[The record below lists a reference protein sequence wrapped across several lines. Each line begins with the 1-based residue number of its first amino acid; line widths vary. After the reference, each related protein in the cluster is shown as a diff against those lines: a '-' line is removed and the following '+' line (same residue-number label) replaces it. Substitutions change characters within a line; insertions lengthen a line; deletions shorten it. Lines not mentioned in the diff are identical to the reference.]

1 MQASGRNLWVD
12 YLRSAI
18 TVLVVAHHASL
29 AYTTF
34 ASFDPVAYIR
44 STNPVVDQQRWTGM
58 DIFENFNDI
67 FFMFLMFFIGG
78 LFIAKSL
85 DKKGSWLFI
94 KDRVY
99 RLLIPF
105 LFLGTLFMLLAYLP
119 SYYLAHRSWNIRDY
133 VKDFF
138 TTEAWPVGPPWF
150 IWVLFVFNAVTALL
164 WPVLRKP
171 FANLSPRLSKLQN
184 KPILSFLLLFV
195 ITWLLYV
202 PVACSIGAGTW
213 TGWGPFDFQLS
224 RILAYSGYFLLGV
237 LIGSADFNNGIFSV
251 SSKLVRNYRYW
262 IMLALLLYTALTLN
276 SYYNILEAFVEEK
289 KLTSDAAWGIY
300 YSLYAAS
307 CTASCLAF
315 ITSFRKLI
323 NNSNSY
329 WDSLSANAYLIYLV
343 HYIFIVWMQFILQPL
358 NIHAFFKFIMVFGV
372 TLTASWISSMQLR
385 KFKLFHRYL

>member
-1 MQASGRNLWVD
+1 MQAAGRNLWVD

-44 STNPVVDQQRWTGM
+44 STNPVVDHQRWIGM

-78 LFIAKSL
+78 LFIAKSVE
-85 DKKGSWLFI
+85 KKGRRLFI
-94 KDRVY
+94 NDRIY

-105 LFLGTLFMLLAYLP
+105 IVLGTLFMLLSYYP
-119 SYYLAHRSWNIRDY
+119 SYYLAHQSWNIADY
-133 VKDFF
+133 VMDFF

-150 IWVLFVFNAVTALL
+150 IWVLFVFNVITALL

-171 FANLSPRLSKLQN
+171 FTGLSARLGGLQHR
-184 KPILSFLLLFV
+184 PVSSFLLLFLF
-195 ITWLLYV
+195 TWLLYV
-202 PVACSIGAGTW
+202 PVAWWIGAGTW

-237 LIGSADFNNGIFSV
+237 LIGAADFNSGIFSA

-262 IMLALLLYTALTLN
+262 IALALLLYASITLN
-276 SYYNILEAFVEEK
+276 SYYNILSGWVEQYS
-289 KLTSDAAWGIY
+289 LPVNAAWGIY

-307 CTASCLAF
+307 CAASCLAF
-315 ITSFRKLI
+315 ITTFRKTVTISDQL
-323 NNSNSY
+323 

-343 HYIFIVWMQFILQPL
+343 HYIFIVWAQFLLMPL
-358 NIHAFFKFIMVFGV
+358 NLHAFFKFIIVFVAALGSGW
-372 TLTASWISSMQLR
+372 LLSIWLR
-385 KFKLFHRYL
+385 KKKLIHRYL

>member
-1 MQASGRNLWVD
+1 M
-12 YLRSAI
+12 RSAI

-237 LIGSADFNNGIFSV
+237 LIGSSDFNNGIFSV

-276 SYYNILEAFVEEK
+276 SYYNILDRFVEEK

-372 TLTASWISSMQLR
+372 TLMASWISSMQLR
-385 KFKLFHRYL
+385 KIKLLHRYL